1 MKSGLY
7 FRHLGIFLFRKE
19 VVLKR
24 LLGLVCL
31 VAAVMLTAQPRSFA
45 DDVISPF
52 IDSQTNAVIHVD
64 FSNLD
69 MDQLSAW
76 QSKAISSISDADARA
91 KAQKQADESFATSKK
106 WVSDFRNA
114 GGKDLYIVISLAG
127 MMQGT
132 SGGIIIPINGADP
145 GALQKVFTV
154 QMPTPDPNDPN
165 AAAMQR
171 MRPQT
176 AVVGNTIVFSTGP
189 GIDKFKA
196 PSAEPRPDLV
206 DGLAAGGTAPV
217 QISLTPSTLKNNPFY
232 KMIVASM
239 MMQHGG
245 QPGQQQQDA
254 PLSEPQWDAV
264 TWVSLSL
271 SLPPK
276 ESANCTIQC
285 KDADSATALADLI
298 NQKEQA
304 VKDDPTK
311 HGNLSTDDFNKLMAA
326 AKPTVTGTQLVFTLD
341 QDTIDNVLGPMMAKM
356 AQRQATGGPQA
367 QPGQTPP
374 AGGPPP
380 PADNGG
386 NGM

>member
-1 MKSGLY
+1 
-7 FRHLGIFLFRKE
+7 
-19 VVLKR
+19 LKR
-24 LLGLVCL
+24 ILGLVCL
-31 VAAVMLTAQPRSFA
+31 VAAVVLGAARSRSLA

-76 QSKAISSISDADARA
+76 QSKAISSISDPAARA
-91 KAQKQADESFATSKK
+91 KAQQQADQSFASSKK

-145 GALQKVFTV
+145 GALQKVFV
-154 QMPTPDPNDPN
+154 VPMPAVDPNDPN
-165 AAAMQR
+165 AAMMQR

-196 PSAEPRPDLV
+196 PSSEPRPDLV
-206 DGLAAGGTAPV
+206 DGLAAGANAPV

-239 MMQHGG
+239 MMHAG
-245 QPGQQQQDA
+245 QQGAGQQQDA

-264 TWVSLSL
+264 NWVSVSL

-285 KDADSATALADLI
+285 KDADSASALADLI
-298 NQKEQA
+298 NKKEQA
-304 VKDDPTK
+304 IKDDPSK
-311 HGNLSTDDFNKLMAA
+311 HGDLSNDDFNKLMTA
-326 AKPTVTGTQLVFTLD
+326 AKPTVSGTQLVFTLD

-356 AQRQATGGPQA
+356 AQRQATAGQE

-374 AGGPPP
+374 PAPGGATPPP
-380 PADNGG
+380 GDNGGG

>member
-1 MKSGLY
+1 M
-7 FRHLGIFLFRKE
+7 
-19 VVLKR
+19 
-24 LLGLVCL
+24 
-31 VAAVMLTAQPRSFA
+31 AAVMLTAAQSRTLA

-91 KAQKQADESFATSKK
+91 KAQHQADESFASSKK

-145 GALQKVFTV
+145 GQLQKVFTV
-154 QMPTPDPNDPN
+154 PMPAVDPNDPN
-165 AAAMQR
+165 AAMMQR

-176 AVVGNTIVFSTGP
+176 AVVGGNIVFSTGP
-189 GIDKFKA
+189 GIDKLKA
-196 PSAEPRPDLV
+196 PSAEPRQDLV
-206 DGLAAGGTAPV
+206 DGLAAGGSAPI
-217 QISLTPSTLKNNPFY
+217 QISVTPSTLKNNPFY
-232 KMIVASM
+232 KMIVASI

-245 QPGQQQQDA
+245 QAGAQGQQDT
-254 PLSEPQWDAV
+254 PLSEPQWDSV

-271 SLPPK
+271 TLPPK

-285 KDADSATALADLI
+285 KDADSASALADLI
-298 NQKEQA
+298 NKKEQA
-304 VKDDPTK
+304 IKDDPTK
-311 HGNLSTDDFNKLMAA
+311 HGDLSNDDFNKLMTA
-326 AKPTVTGTQLVFTLD
+326 AKPSVTGTQLVFTLD

-356 AQRQATGGPQA
+356 AQHQAAGGAQG
-367 QPGQTPP
+367 QPGQAPANAGAPP
-374 AGGPPP
+374 A